1 VECRGALCH
10 AGFRQFSH
18 HFTRIRDALDAGD
31 EFAARQAL
39 ADWQQVDASEVPRSE
54 VVRHVIEYSVLAAHR
69 HVFGVLF
76 WFSILSA
83 LGLGPLGA
91 ILYRMAEYLSRAWS
105 RKGRKAAGAD
115 QRAFAVRRSQG
126 LVCDRLAAGAADGA
140 VLCHGGQL

>member
-1 VECRGALCH
+1 MLWNVAVLYVTL
-10 AGFRQFSH
+10 GFRQFSH

-105 RKGRKAAGAD
+105 RKGRKGCG
-115 QRAFAVRRSQG
+115 RRPAS
-126 LVCDRLAAGAADGA
+126 VCSPPQPRPGM
-140 VLCHGGQL
+140 